1 MIYLSS
7 QLLLFDDFF
16 LMVICQPLY
25 HFEGSQEIS
34 IHQ

>member
-16 LMVICQPLY
+16 LMVICQPLR
-25 HFEGSQEIS
+25 HLEERGEIS